1 MIGTLN
7 RSLFTVMARV
17 VAPLGKTEEIL
28 QLWGDKLNN
37 DQLVN
42 LQVAKVVEDF
52 VIDESC
58 REYVEKIIEKLCY

>member
-1 MIGTLN
+1 
-7 RSLFTVMARV
+7 MARV